1 MVMMIGLITMSILVW
16 ALASSMARESDA
28 EKRRVTAR
36 SGRGFPATGAVD
48 RANNRQAA

>member
-1 MVMMIGLITMSILVW
+1 MVMVIGLTTMSVLVW

-48 RANNRQAA
+48 GANKKQAA